1 MRNFLRVTCAWAAL
15 VAWLA
20 VSGLSADLLQVFAYA
35 NMAADNAFAH
45 LLFAALALS
54 ACVGG
59 GDAPAEQGVRVFLSG
74 VFDRPDSRL
83 RVPSVAFA
91 GDHAVAG
98 WLQDGRGGR
107 TLLKRSADGWEFV
120 VCGGEELRTAAGL
133 CEAGLPFALVEPMA
147 QAVQASEASLPAH
160 QRATLGDFKGLMKMD
175 GAGHS
180 PPKR

>member
-1 MRNFLRVTCAWAAL
+1 MRRFAFVCLL
-15 VAWLA
+15 L
-20 VSGLSADLLQVFAYA
+20 LS
-35 NMAADNAFAH
+35 
-45 LLFAALALS
+45 LALT

-59 GDAPAEQGVRVFLSG
+59 DGASSAEQGVRTFLQG
-74 VFDRPDSRL
+74 VFDRPESRL
-83 RVPSVAFA
+83 VVPSVAFA
-91 GDHAVAG
+91 GDYAVAG

-120 VCGGEELRTAAGL
+120 VCGGEELCSPAGL
-133 CEAGLPFALVEPMA
+133 REAGLPFALVEPMA